1 MFLRYRLHGTQKE
14 WENEACHKSEISKTL
29 SPENKDFK
37 MDTLSKGLNLIKSKD
52 WTSILDLSDA
62 YLQVPIFKKI
72 QTISKIL
79 HLMENTLFRAHSCT
93 HSFREITL
101 DRLSIMWISKT

>member
-1 MFLRYRLHGTQKE
+1 MFLQYRLHGTQKE
-14 WENEACHKSEISKTL
+14 WENETCHKSEISKTL
-29 SPENKDFK
+29 SPGKKPLQHGYIKQRSESNK
-37 MDTLSKGLNLIKSKD
+37 IKR
-52 WTSILDLSDA
+52 LDDYPRSLDA

-79 HLMENTLFRAHSCT
+79 HLMENILFRAHSCT

-101 DRLSIMWISKT
+101 DRL

>member
-1 MFLRYRLHGTQKE
+1 MFLQYRLHGTQKE
-14 WENEACHKSEISKTL
+14 WENETCHKSEISGKKT
-29 SPENKDFK
+29 FK
-37 MDTLSKGLNLIKSKD
+37 MDTLSKGLNLTKSKD
-52 WTSILDLSDA
+52 WTVILDLSDA

-93 HSFREITL
+93 QRFREITL
-101 DRLSIMWISKT
+101 DRL